1 MPGAVFALRESL
13 LFARKISAVLHG
25 RARSRVFLLPGE
37 FLVNAITQQTD
48 VFSRFAAFTA
58 ARELIK
64 TGLYP
69 FFLPLDGHEGTTVRR
84 GGREL
89 IMCGSNNYLGLT
101 AHPRVRAAAQDA
113 LDTYGSSC
121 TGSRFLN
128 GNIDL
133 HLQLEDELARF
144 LGKPAALVMSTGYQT
159 NLGVIAALLTP
170 RDYVLVDKDA
180 HASLVDG
187 CRLSGA
193 KMRWFAH
200 NDAAALAE
208 ALERLPDD
216 AARLVVVDGV
226 YSMEGDLCD
235 LPAISAVCRRYG
247 ARLVVDDAHGLGVL
261 AGGRGTAAHFG
272 LTDQVD
278 LITVT
283 FSKSLA
289 SLGGA
294 VAGSEEAIHYLKHHA
309 RSLMFSASMTPASTA
324 AALTA
329 LRILRDEPE
338 LVDSLQANADHV
350 RRGLA
355 AAGVQTG
362 ASTTPIIPIPTP
374 GGMETLSTWHRLIE
388 RGIYVNPV
396 LPPAASP
403 RLRTS
408 FMATHT
414 VDQLDRVIEAF
425 AEEAELISPRERVTS
440 GVTSA

>member
-1 MPGAVFALRESL
+1 MF
-13 LFARKISAVLHG
+13 
-25 RARSRVFLLPGE
+25 
-37 FLVNAITQQTD
+37 NASEPPD
-48 VFSRFAAFTA
+48 LFSRCAGYTA
-58 ARELIK
+58 ASDLMK

-69 FFLPLDGHEGTTVRR
+69 YFLPLGGQEGATVRR
-84 GGREL
+84 SGREL

-101 AHPRVRAAAQDA
+101 SDPRVHAAARAA
-113 LDTYGSSC
+113 LDRYGSSS

-128 GNIDL
+128 GNTDL
-133 HLQLEDELARF
+133 HEELEAELADF
-144 LGKPAALVMSTGYQT
+144 LGKPAALVLSTGYQA
-159 NLGVIAALLTP
+159 NLGALAGLLTP
-170 RDYVLVDKDA
+170 RDYVVVDRDA

-193 KMRWFAH
+193 KLRRFPH
-200 NDAAALAE
+200 NDAEGLRR

-226 YSMEGDLCD
+226 YSMEGDICD
-235 LPAISAVCRRYG
+235 LPAVAKVCAAYG
-247 ARLVVDDAHGLGVL
+247 ARLLVDDAHGLGVL
-261 AGGRGTAAHFG
+261 AGGRGTAAHHG

-294 VAGSEEAIHYLKHHA
+294 VAGSEEAIHYLKHKA

-324 AALTA
+324 AALAA
-329 LRILRDEPE
+329 LRILRAEPG
-338 LVDSLQANADHV
+338 LAADVAAKADYV

-355 AAGVQTG
+355 GAGVGTG
-362 ASTTPIIPIPTP
+362 GSTTPIIPVPVP
-374 GGMETLSTWHRLIE
+374 DAESTLAVWERLI
-388 RGIYVNPV
+388 RGGVYVNPV

-408 FMATHT
+408 YMATHT
-414 VDQLDRVIEAF
+414 WEQLDRVVDVLASQP
-425 AEEAELISPRERVTS
+425 ELRGAGERVPS
-440 GVTSA
+440 SVSVG

>member
-1 MPGAVFALRESL
+1 MHALKML
-13 LFARKISAVLHG
+13 
-25 RARSRVFLLPGE
+25 GE
-37 FLVNAITQQTD
+37 FFVNAISRQTD
-48 VFSRFAAFTA
+48 IFSRFEAFTTA
-58 ARELIK
+58 NDLIE

-69 FFLPLDGHEGTTVRR
+69 FFLPFDGHEGTTVRR
-84 GGREL
+84 GSREL

-101 AHPRVRAAAQDA
+101 ADPRVRAAARDA
-113 LDTYGSSC
+113 VDHYGSSS

-133 HLQLEDELARF
+133 HLELEEELASH

-159 NLGVIAALLTP
+159 NLGVLAGLLTP
-170 RDYVLVDKDA
+170 RDYVLIDRDA
-180 HASLVDG
+180 HASIVDG
-187 CRLSGA
+187 GRLSGA
-193 KMRWFAH
+193 KLRWFPH
-200 NDAAALAE
+200 NDAAALAT

-235 LPAISAVCRRYG
+235 LPAFTDVCRRYG
-247 ARLVVDDAHGLGVL
+247 ARLLVDDAHGLGVL
-261 AGGRGTAAHFG
+261 ARGRGTAAHFG
-272 LTDQVD
+272 LTDEVD

-309 RSLMFSASMTPASTA
+309 RSLMFSAAMTPANTA
-324 AALTA
+324 AALAA
-329 LRILRDEPE
+329 LRILRDEPH
-338 LVDSLQANADHV
+338 LVDSLNDNADYV

-355 AAGVQTG
+355 AADVPTG
-362 ASTTPIIPIPTP
+362 ASTTPIIPVPVPSAT
-374 GGMETLSTWHRLIE
+374 EALAAWHRLMDC
-388 RGIYVNPV
+388 GVYVNPV
-396 LPPAASP
+396 WPPAGSP

-414 VDQLDRVIEAF
+414 KHQLDLVIDAF
-425 AEEAELISPRERVTS
+425 AAEALLLPPRENTIA
-440 GVTSA
+440 GSATA

>member
-1 MPGAVFALRESL
+1 M
-13 LFARKISAVLHG
+13 
-25 RARSRVFLLPGE
+25 
-37 FLVNAITQQTD
+37 NAIAEQTD
-48 VFSRFAAFTA
+48 VFSRFAAFTVA
-58 ARELIK
+58 AELIES
-64 TGLYP
+64 GLYP
-69 FFLPLDGHEGTTVRR
+69 YFLPLEGHEGATVRR

-101 AHPRVRAAAQDA
+101 ADPRVRAAARDA
-113 LDTYGSSC
+113 LDVYGSSC

-144 LGKPAALVMSTGYQT
+144 LGKPAALVMTTGYQT

-193 KMRWFAH
+193 KVRWFPH
-200 NDAAALAE
+200 NDATALAQ
-208 ALERLPDD
+208 ALEGLPDD
-216 AARLVVVDGV
+216 APRLVVVDGV

-235 LPAISAVCRRYG
+235 LPAIVAVCRRYG
-247 ARLVVDDAHGLGVL
+247 ARLVLDDAHGLGVL
-261 AGGRGTAAHFG
+261 ASGRGTAAHFG

-309 RSLMFSASMTPASTA
+309 RSLMFSASMTPANTA
-324 AALTA
+324 SALAA
-329 LRILRDEPE
+329 LRILREEPQ
-338 LVDSLQANADHV
+338 LVDAVQANAAYI

-355 AAGVQTG
+355 EAGVETG
-362 ASTTPIIPIPTP
+362 ASTTPIIPIPTA
-374 GGMETLSTWHRLIE
+374 GALETLSAWHRLID
-388 RGIYVNPV
+388 RGVYVNPV

-408 FMATHT
+408 FMATHS
-414 VDQLDRVIEAF
+414 VGQLDRVIEAF
-425 AEEAELISPRERVTS
+425 AAEADLIRPRVCVPS

>member
-1 MPGAVFALRESL
+1 M
-13 LFARKISAVLHG
+13 
-25 RARSRVFLLPGE
+25 
-37 FLVNAITQQTD
+37 NAITENTVHTVRTAQND

-58 ARELIK
+58 ATELIGA
-64 TGLYP
+64 GLYP
-69 FFLPLDGHEGTTVRR
+69 YFLPLDGHEGTTVRR
-84 GGREL
+84 AGREL

-101 AHPRVRAAAQDA
+101 ADPRVRAAARDA
-113 LDTYGSSC
+113 LDAYGTSC

-133 HLQLEDELARF
+133 HHQLEEELARF

-159 NLGVIAALLTP
+159 NLGVLTALLTP
-170 RDYVLVDKDA
+170 RDYVLIDKDA

-193 KMRWFAH
+193 KVRRVPH
-200 NDAAALAE
+200 NDPAALAQ
-208 ALERLPDD
+208 ALERLPDH
-216 AARLVVVDGV
+216 APRLVVVDGV
-226 YSMEGDLCD
+226 YSMEGDVCD

-261 AGGRGTAAHFG
+261 ADGRGTAAHFG

-309 RSLMFSASMTPASTA
+309 RSLMFSAAMTPADTA
-324 AALTA
+324 AALAA
-329 LRILRDEPE
+329 LRVLRSEPE
-338 LVDSLQANADHV
+338 LVVSLQANADYV

-355 AAGVQTG
+355 QAGVQTG
-362 ASTTPIIPIPTP
+362 HSTTPIIPVPTA
-374 GGMETLSTWHRLIE
+374 GAMETLAAYHRLIE
-388 RGIYVNPV
+388 RGVYVNPV

-408 FMATHT
+408 FMASHT

-425 AEEAELISPRERVTS
+425 AAEADLVRPRECVS
-440 GVTSA
+440 GPADAWHCPPGLEEEPSYAPTVDHRLRHLLER